1 MIRVVENGGD
11 YQPKEFST
19 WAPKALA
26 SIGRL
31 AATLR
36 DRAIILPMKR
46 RKPDE
51 KVTKLRVGDAPQFLM
66 LRRQAKRWAEDNVET
81 LKQKRPALSDALND
95 RAQDNW
101 EPLLAI
107 ADLAGG
113 DWPALARNAA
123 LALTQDLDEGSIRVL
138 VLADIQKLFGEDKT
152 DRMSSAAL
160 AARLGELAGGDDE
173 AGPWLTYGKA
183 AKPISQ
189 RQIAKLLS
197 EFYIYPRDIRLPNEK
212 NVLKGY
218 LLEQFKDAFE
228 RYLSP
233 FPLFHARQSD
243 NRATSITWSQTQPR
257 HRVRS
262 VADDIGPNAL
272 KDQRLSVCRGS
283 KSPTAGRGRCVRRFR

>member
-1 MIRVVENGGD
+1 M
-11 YQPKEFST
+11 
-19 WAPKALA
+19 
-26 SIGRL
+26 
-31 AATLR
+31 
-36 DRAIILPMKR
+36 
-46 RKPDE
+46 
-51 KVTKLRVGDAPQFLM
+51 TKLRVAPQFLM

-81 LKQKRPALSDALND
+81 LKQKRPALPDALND

-107 ADLAGG
+107 ADVASGG
-113 DWPALARNAA
+113 WPALARNAA

-138 VLADIQKLFGEDKT
+138 LLADIQKLFGEDKKE
-152 DRMSSAAL
+152 RMSSAAL

-212 NVLKGY
+212 NILKGY

-228 RYLSP
+228 RYLST
-233 FPLFHARQSD
+233 FPPVSCATVRQSSD
-243 NRATSITWSQTQPR
+243 INNLEPNSAATSGPP
-257 HRVRS
+257 

-272 KDQRLSVCRGS
+272 KDKGCRAVADRN
-283 KSPTAGRGRCVRRFR
+283 PPAGKGRCVRRFR